1 MLVPRRLK
9 HRKQFKGRI
18 RGLSYRASKLAFGDF
33 GIMALTSGRITSQ
46 QIESARIAMTRHA
59 KRGGKVWIKIFPHT
73 PITSKPAEVRM
84 GSGKGAV
91 DHYVAKVRPGCVLYE
106 VQGIEKSVALG
117 ALNRACAKLP
127 VKTKVIDKSLD
138 PWYIPTAKITTS

>member
-18 RGLSYRASKLAFGDF
+18 RGLAYRGSTLAFGDY
-33 GIMALTSGRITSQ
+33 GIMTLDGGRISSA

-84 GSGKGAV
+84 GSGKGSV
-91 DHYVAKVRPGCVLYE
+91 DHYVAKVSPGCILYE
-106 VQGIEKSVALG
+106 VKGIEHDIAIEALQ
-117 ALNRACAKLP
+117 RACAKLP
-127 VKTKVIDKSLD
+127 VRTNIIERNVD
-138 PWYIPTAKITTS
+138 PWYVPTGIVTF